1 MKIHNAIIIFLS
13 LTFFS
18 CKGQQ
23 TLKSKKMRTFNIQ
36 KFEKNISLRENKTS
50 EVIAKDYRST
60 SFKYQEGNNVIEL
73 SQQGDGVYREEIKKI
88 NSVYKTVYL
97 YYQDTHTVKY
107 ESLFFQTTPVGT
119 SKIYSKEG
127 NLIDEIDND
136 KTAKEHGIL
145 TRQEMVDIMKNK
157 FDIDVSKETELL
169 FMSFYENSG
178 DYIWKVIC
186 KAHPERNID
195 FVYAY
200 VFNAKTGE
208 FIKKEVFI
216 TEG

>member
-1 MKIHNAIIIFLS
+1 MKIYNAIIIFLS

-23 TLKSKKMRTFNIQ
+23 KLKSKKMRTFNIQ

-50 EVIAKDYRST
+50 EVIAKDFRST
-60 SFKYQEGNNVIEL
+60 SFKYQEAKNVIEL
-73 SQQGDGVYREEIKKI
+73 GQQGDGAYREEVKKI
-88 NSVYKTVYL
+88 NSVYKTVYI
-97 YYQDTHTVKY
+97 YYEDTCTLKY
-107 ESLFFQTTPVGT
+107 ESVFFQTTPIGI
-119 SKIYSKEG
+119 SKTYSKEG
-127 NLIDEIDND
+127 SLIDEIDND

-145 TRQEMVDIMKNK
+145 TRQEMVEIMKVK
-157 FDIDVSKETELL
+157 FDIDISKEDELD
-169 FMSFYENSG
+169 FISFHENG
-178 DYIWKVIC
+178 GNYIWKVIC

-200 VFNAKTGE
+200 IFNAKTGE
-208 FIKKEVFI
+208 FIKKEVFT